1 MKKPNLILISAVLV
15 IGISTTFVGTA
26 QASSA
31 KAGVSCTTAGATQI
45 SGGKRYICQA
55 EARQDHFQWD
65 DGTPTSFK
73 AKIPIVLPIPEATGP
88 NAITFAN
95 VMSHI
100 ADIPSVA
107 YQNVQNV
114 ITKNSSIVVP
124 HALYVGP
131 KTTSVTKTLEESL
144 LSKEFRL
151 WEGFQQS
158 SFVNIIAYN
167 NLDTNWAQQQFKTI
181 FKVKG
186 YATPQDPQEAL
197 HLVQQTCSKSSKP
210 GQTTGPMGDCYAGN
224 AGGIDKSKD
233 SLMML
238 GVTTADP
245 QHPWDPTQS
254 GEVSHEYTHTVQ
266 AAQFIGTASTA
277 RSYYVHITTPC
288 WIHEGQPNAT
298 GIAAASPTLSQYL
311 DKRNATVSSGPL
323 DPKFPGWTAA
333 ALKSYLYSQ
342 IPNESVSNSC
352 YQNGPLYKMGYS
364 VGMAATEALVAI
376 AGPQST
382 MALIARE
389 ADGDTFAQAFKNVYG
404 ITWEAGSTILG
415 RVLSAEY
422 AQNPFVAK

>member
-1 MKKPNLILISAVLV
+1 M
-15 IGISTTFVGTA
+15 
-26 QASSA
+26 
-31 KAGVSCTTAGATQI
+31 
-45 SGGKRYICQA
+45 
-55 EARQDHFQWD
+55 
-65 DGTPTSFK
+65 
-73 AKIPIVLPIPEATGP
+73 LPIPEATGP